1 MQNKRTIYSN
11 FIVSILISLL
21 VLVLII
27 GSISY
32 YRMITVVRQIDASSQ
47 FDNLIKIENLQTLI
61 ILAGNNAK
69 TYSLTKNKQNL
80 TDYYSIIRRADVKMI
95 QLYDVH
101 ETLTDE
107 NKIRFDLFDSLVGEK
122 FRILEEYLIVQ
133 DEYRVDQALDQVL
146 YNLENSTNEVEIS
159 KSNDSSGR
167 TRMGFIKRLVS
178 NKAYSESV
186 VFEKKLEDKNQIS
199 SLDKTIETIKNQSIQ
214 IDKSQTNQDFK
225 ILTANSK
232 ITQKIDSLIVQFE
245 ISEKIRL
252 ATRVEKAANDVRF
265 INQQMVL
272 FFSSTGLLVLLL
284 IVIRLKYNK
293 SVKAY
298 EEGLKSATK
307 SAQEMSETKERLLSN
322 VSHEIRTPMNAISGF
337 VDQLYKGEMTSEQE
351 EYISII
357 KSSSDYLLHVVD
369 EILTYNKLQNK
380 KVELDIRTFDIY
392 GFVEDLIQIL
402 KPQAVKQGV
411 ELNYKVLSDVPPIL
425 IGDPHKLNQI
435 LINIVGNAIK
445 FTEFGSVS
453 LQISALEV
461 NADEITLTFEIQD
474 TGIGMTE
481 EQLSIIFNEFEQAE
495 ISTSRKFGGTGLG
508 LSITKKLVEILK
520 GTINVESSV
529 DKGTTFQIK
538 LQFLKGNEE
547 DVYVIR
553 EQDSE
558 KVGLSELSILVVDD
572 EPYNRKLLCSILNRY
587 SAAITEVENGQE
599 AVVEATRNRYDVV
612 LMDTRMPL
620 MDGIEAAKII
630 RGSAIEYTSNVPIIS
645 ISAAT
650 SEEDQTR
657 YKKVGMNGFISKPF
671 KESNLIREIIR
682 VTNTTSIDSTALK
695 YPSDSKVKEGIM
707 DFEELA
713 ALCAGDHLFF
723 IDMLET
729 FVRSMNEG
737 LIGLKKG
744 IVRKDMEMIAD
755 YAHKMSSP
763 CKHISATKLYG
774 LLKELE
780 RSVLS
785 EKVEISL
792 ITKSVALVE
801 LEVISISEV
810 AKEKLAKK
818 E

>member
-1 MQNKRTIYSN
+1 M
-11 FIVSILISLL
+11 
-21 VLVLII
+21 
-27 GSISY
+27 
-32 YRMITVVRQIDASSQ
+32 
-47 FDNLIKIENLQTLI
+47 
-61 ILAGNNAK
+61 
-69 TYSLTKNKQNL
+69 
-80 TDYYSIIRRADVKMI
+80 
-95 QLYDVH
+95 
-101 ETLTDE
+101 
-107 NKIRFDLFDSLVGEK
+107 
-122 FRILEEYLIVQ
+122 
-133 DEYRVDQALDQVL
+133 
-146 YNLENSTNEVEIS
+146 
-159 KSNDSSGR
+159 
-167 TRMGFIKRLVS
+167 
-178 NKAYSESV
+178 
-186 VFEKKLEDKNQIS
+186 
-199 SLDKTIETIKNQSIQ
+199 
-214 IDKSQTNQDFK
+214 KSQ
-225 ILTANSK
+225 
-232 ITQKIDSLIVQFE
+232 
-245 ISEKIRL
+245 
-252 ATRVEKAANDVRF
+252 
-265 INQQMVL
+265 
-272 FFSSTGLLVLLL
+272 
-284 IVIRLKYNK
+284 
-293 SVKAY
+293 
-298 EEGLKSATK
+298 
-307 SAQEMSETKERLLSN
+307 
-322 VSHEIRTPMNAISGF
+322 
-337 VDQLYKGEMTSEQE
+337 
-351 EYISII
+351 
-357 KSSSDYLLHVVD
+357 
-369 EILTYNKLQNK
+369 
-380 KVELDIRTFDIY
+380 
-392 GFVEDLIQIL
+392 
-402 KPQAVKQGV
+402 
-411 ELNYKVLSDVPPIL
+411 
-425 IGDPHKLNQI
+425 
-435 LINIVGNAIK
+435 
-445 FTEFGSVS
+445 
-453 LQISALEV
+453 
-461 NADEITLTFEIQD
+461 TFEIQD

-558 KVGLSELSILVVDD
+558 KVGLSDLSILVVDD